1 MISFFWFNCTLN
13 SIISHIDNCS
23 LFKLSRNKK
32 CSRTKTTT
40 KIQNKTK
47 CSRTK
52 TTKNVQKQKQQQ
64 KLKNK
69 KIVQEPAKS

>member
-1 MISFFWFNCTLN
+1 MKV
-13 SIISHIDNCS
+13 DNRS

-40 KIQNKTK
+40 NVQKQIQQQKFKTK